1 MRNFLHFNQSFSAK
15 KGEWLFKREK
25 PQELPTKYGLLTRF
39 TLLI

>member
-25 PQELPTKYGLLTRF
+25 PQELPTKHGLLRL